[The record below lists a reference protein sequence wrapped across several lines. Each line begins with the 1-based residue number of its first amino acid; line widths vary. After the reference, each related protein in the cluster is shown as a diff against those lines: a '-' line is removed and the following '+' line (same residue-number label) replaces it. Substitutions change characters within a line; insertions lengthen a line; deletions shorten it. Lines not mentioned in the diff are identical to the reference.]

1 MNLTHF
7 VLLAASAGCAAA
19 GQILLKLGASGR
31 ASLLE
36 FANPTLAGGLALYGL
51 GAALWIAALAKL
63 PLHVVYPFTLVTL
76 ALVGALSVLVLGE
89 RPNAMALAGWAIVG
103 VGVCVVWLGANA

>member
-1 MNLTHF
+1 MNGALF
-7 VLLAASAGCAAA
+7 ALLAASAGCAAA

-31 ASLLE
+31 SSLFD

-51 GAALWIAALAKL
+51 GAALWIAALARL

-76 ALVGALSVLVLGE
+76 ALVGALSIVVLGE
-89 RPNAMALAGWAIVG
+89 RPTAMALMGWAIVG
-103 VGVCVVWLGANA
+103 VGVCVVWFGANA